1 MLIPKQMFYIWFG
14 DNIPNY
20 TNIVIN
26 QFKELHPDYKVDLI
40 HYNVEELN
48 DVQKTKDKLLI
59 KADEYVVKKSQNYL
73 NGKRSYIIEMADIY
87 RSLLIDEYGGF
98 FSDLDI
104 FMIRKIPEKFL
115 TFQKV
120 SCTIM
125 YNPYVLYKEISWF
138 GSYKYSDR
146 KKYATEIYT
155 IPFGG
160 YIQNDNDS
168 YYLERKR
175 KFFNG
180 TLTNEDYD
188 KFRMIEGI
196 QKYQIAEHFAA
207 HSWHNT
213 QLTNKDIY
221 IKR

>member
-26 QFKELHPDYKVDLI
+26 QFKELHPDYKDDLI

-125 YNPYVLYKEISWF
+125 YNPYVLYKEI
-138 GSYKYSDR
+138 
-146 KKYATEIYT
+146 
-155 IPFGG
+155 
-160 YIQNDNDS
+160 
-168 YYLERKR
+168 
-175 KFFNG
+175 
-180 TLTNEDYD
+180 
-188 KFRMIEGI
+188 
-196 QKYQIAEHFAA
+196 
-207 HSWHNT
+207 
-213 QLTNKDIY
+213 
-221 IKR
+221 